1 MDLYRRLLWST
12 ILVFSSLVTQIPT
25 ASAEIK
31 EYHVILNSDSS
42 QSFERLI
49 QQTENLAQ
57 TKLNQEF
64 TGNPDIT
71 SISMMILGER
81 NGQVVPLMIATV
93 SRSQWKQFPIIQRW
107 ASYFSNSEML
117 LGFRASDSS
126 PAPSNPPK
134 SSVLLEAS
142 LEDDPGFRD
151 D

>member
-1 MDLYRRLLWST
+1 MDLYRRLIWST

-31 EYHVILNSDSS
+31 EYHFILNSDSS

-57 TKLNQEF
+57 NQINQEF
-64 TGNPDIT
+64 TENPDIT

-81 NGQVVPLMIATV
+81 NGQVVPLMMTKV

-107 ASYFSNSEML
+107 ASYFINSEML
-117 LGFRASDSS
+117 LGFRGSDSS
-126 PAPSNPPK
+126 LAPSNPPL

>member
-1 MDLYRRLLWST
+1 MDLYRRLIWST

-31 EYHVILNSDSS
+31 EYHFILNSDIS

-57 TKLNQEF
+57 NQINQEF
-64 TGNPDIT
+64 TENPDIT

-81 NGQVVPLMIATV
+81 NGQVVPLMMTKV

-107 ASYFSNSEML
+107 ASYFINSEML
-117 LGFRASDSS
+117 LGFRGSDSS
-126 PAPSNPPK
+126 LAPSNPPK
-134 SSVLLEAS
+134 SSVSLDAS